1 VNHRWIARG
10 LVAALHLGLLAALW
24 WHQPARLVEP
34 RERQI
39 TTVRLIALP
48 APPQRL
54 PALIEKV
61 PPRSRE
67 RLTEAPQSSAVVEP
81 PAAQPPPAPV
91 TATPTTINPPTE
103 PPRTTLRLTLPPGY
117 AASSAAARNPALS
130 DPRSNTPRP
139 TLEDRIADATGGAGA
154 WVEESTSENRSQSV
168 GALGDRRTVMRRG
181 DTCVEIFRSRIA
193 DTDPFNGNVAPR
205 AVSMVGK
212 PYKCK

>member
-1 VNHRWIARG
+1 MNHRWIARG
-10 LVAALHLGLLAALW
+10 FVAALHLGLLAALW
-24 WHQPARLVEP
+24 LHRPPSQSEPHERRL
-34 RERQI
+34 

-48 APPQRL
+48 APPQR
-54 PALIEKV
+54 V
-61 PPRSRE
+61 PPRLEKTPPKADE
-67 RLTEAPQSSAVVEP
+67 RLAKPPPSTVVAP
-81 PAAQPPPAPV
+81 PAAPDTPPAPV
-91 TATPTTINPPTE
+91 PAAPPPVTTPAE

-130 DPRSNTPRP
+130 DPRSNTPRA

-168 GALGDRRTVMRRG
+168 GAQGDHRTVMRRG
-181 DTCVEIFRSRIA
+181 NTCVEIFRSRIA